1 MYAWEFVPRKAV
13 SGEVAGTVRL
23 MQLEVL
29 SEMAEMKCF
38 IRIGNMR
45 RSKIVKLTAG
55 DRADGWRNRSSLS
68 NRGRAKSYVFF

>member
-1 MYAWEFVPRKAV
+1 M
-13 SGEVAGTVRL
+13 AGIVRL

-29 SEMAEMKCF
+29 REMAEMKCF

-55 DRADGWRNRSSLS
+55 IELMGGRNRSSLS